1 MHNLISTY
9 RIQFNKEFT
18 FSDFRNIIPYLHQ
31 LGVKTL
37 YASPI
42 FEASPGSMHGYDT
55 VNPLQINPEIGNEKE
70 LLEISEQLKALDMNW
85 IQDIVPNHMAFHQ
98 NNLWLMDVLEKGPE
112 SEFSDFFDINWSG
125 DKNEPIM
132 VPFLGGDLEDVIAK
146 KELQV
151 VKEEEVFKF
160 DYFGTGYPLNADA
173 QQQLQSVDLTT
184 FNADAEK
191 VLQLANS
198 QFYRL
203 CNWEESDR
211 KINYRRFFTVNSLI
225 CLNIH
230 HKHVFVAYHKY
241 ILSLLQQGVFQG
253 LRVDHIDGLFDPSAY
268 LEMLREVAG
277 EETFIVVEKI
287 LEEGE
292 KMPERWPIQ
301 GTTGYEFLATV
312 NNLLVNKDAEHE
324 FTKYYQQLVN
334 SPEKIE
340 SQIFTKKRAILKDHM
355 AGELNNLV
363 QLFYGLE
370 LEQGV
375 ADSDI
380 DPAILKDTI
389 AELLIRCPVYRYYG
403 NSFPLEEAEAKE
415 LKRLFKTIDVP
426 ELLPGLQLLQEVW
439 LKVPENGDSDYNEK
453 ACLFYKR
460 CMQFSG
466 PLMAKGVEDTLMYT
480 YNRFIGKNEVG
491 DSPEGFGKS
500 AEEFH
505 QQMLE
510 RQESWPLA
518 LNGTSTH
525 DTKRGE
531 DARARLQVLSD
542 LHAEWLEQVKGWQEI
557 SKPLRAGNQP
567 DDNDAYFIY
576 QTLIGTHPMPGDED
590 ETYQERMDAY
600 LEKAFREAKIH
611 TGWSEPDE
619 QYEGAAKSFSA
630 SLLDKK
636 NGFMESFKPFLQ
648 KVADYGILNSLNQ
661 VALKLTCP
669 GIPDVYQGT
678 ELWDFS
684 FVDPDNRRPVDY
696 EQRAAWLN
704 GFEAEQSL
712 ATLWDDRYTGRIKLW
727 LEHILLKERMTTN
740 FIDAQYIPLKVKG
753 HYDKNILAFARR
765 FESTWIVTIVPL
777 HFAALCEGMQVD
789 VADFDWKNTSVRFP
803 DEAPETW
810 KNLLNSIT
818 GKVQHEVPV
827 SKLFGDFPLAV
838 LKLEQ
843 PKTNRGAGIL
853 MHITSLPSP
862 FGVGDMGPEAFKFVN
877 SLSRS
882 NQKWWQL
889 LPLNPITEGQSY
901 SPYSS
906 ISSMAGNTL
915 LISPELLEKEGLLS
929 AGELQEYVVKSADQ
943 VNYPTLEASKA
954 KLFDLAYQ
962 NFKSKKTHHLVQ
974 EYLLFLKAEADW
986 LDDFVL
992 FTVLKDQHGQTPWNT
1007 WPDELRDRERE
1018 ALTNFRHAFK
1028 EALNKAKWLQFMFFK
1043 QWKSL
1048 KNYALQQGIRLLGD
1062 LPFYISYDS
1071 VDVWAN
1077 PHLFKLDE
1085 EGNKI
1090 SAAGVPPDYFNAEGQ
1105 LWGMPIYRWDVMA
1118 QDGFSWWKK
1127 RLRKNMELYDLLRLD
1142 HFRAFSS
1149 YWEVPAEESTAIK
1162 GEWIPGPGA
1171 SFFRAMEEEFG
1182 NLPFV
1187 AEDLG
1192 DISDDVYEL
1201 RDEFNLPGMK
1211 VLQFAFG
1218 EDMPVSIHIPHQY
1231 STENCVV
1238 YTGTHDNNTTKGWY
1252 KNESS
1257 KLDRKNMMHYLGT
1270 EIDKNNVS
1278 FQLIRLAYAST
1289 ARLAI
1294 IPIQDVLG
1302 FGKSARMNTPS
1313 STENNWGWR
1322 MEGAAFSR
1330 NHEEQ
1335 LRLLCRIF
1343 GRY

>member
-18 FSDFRNIIPYLHQ
+18 FADFKKVIPYLHQ
-31 LGVKTL
+31 LGIKTV

-55 VNPLQINPEIGNEKE
+55 VNPLRINPEIGTEEE
-70 LLEISEQLKALDMNW
+70 LLELSAQLKSLDMKW

-98 NNLWLMDVLEKGPE
+98 NNLWLMDVLEKGAE
-112 SEFSDFFDINWSG
+112 SEYADFFDINWSG

-132 VPFLGGDLEDVIAK
+132 VPFLGADLEEVVAN

-151 VKEEEVFKF
+151 VKVDEGFNL
-160 DYFGTGYPLNADA
+160 DYFGTTYPLNGQA
-173 QQQLQSVDLTT
+173 QKELQTADLTA
-184 FNADAEK
+184 FNEDTEK
-191 VLQLANS
+191 LLKLANS

-203 CNWEESDR
+203 CNWQESDR

-241 ILSLLQQGVFQG
+241 ILSLLQQDLFQG

-292 KMPERWPIQ
+292 QMPAHWPIQ

-312 NNLLVNKDAEHE
+312 NNLLVNQNAEHE

-340 SQIFTKKRAILKDHM
+340 PQIYAKKRAILKDHM

-363 QLFYGLE
+363 ELFYSLDLE
-370 LEQGV
+370 EGV
-375 ADSDI
+375 SDSEI
-380 DPAILKDTI
+380 EPEVLKNTI

-403 NSFPLEEAEAKE
+403 NNFPLEEAEAKE
-415 LKRLFKTIDVP
+415 LKSLFKKIDVP
-426 ELLPGLQLLQEVW
+426 ELQSGLQLLQKVW
-439 LKVPENGDSDYNEK
+439 LETPEKGDQAFNEK
-453 ACLFYKR
+453 ASLFYKR

-491 DSPEGFGKS
+491 DSPEGFGIS

-505 QQMLE
+505 RQMLE
-510 RQESWPLA
+510 RQELWPFA
-518 LNGTSTH
+518 LNGSSTH

-531 DARARLQVLSD
+531 DARARLQVLTD
-542 LHAEWLEQVKGWQEI
+542 LHAEWLEQVRGWQEI
-557 SKPLRAGNQP
+557 SRQLRMSNHP
-567 DDNDAYFIY
+567 DDNDVYFIY
-576 QTLIGTHPMPGDED
+576 QTLMGTHPMPGDED

-600 LEKAFREAKIH
+600 LEKALREAKVH

-619 QYEGAAKSFSA
+619 QYENAAKAFSA
-630 SLLDKK
+630 DLLKGE
-636 NGFMESFKPFLQ
+636 NNFLESFEPFHR

-661 VALKLTCP
+661 VVLKFTCP

-696 EQRAAWLN
+696 EQRSTWLN
-704 GFEAEQSL
+704 EFEQTQSL
-712 ATLWDDRYTGRIKLW
+712 ASLWEDRYNGRIKLW
-727 LEHILLKERMTTN
+727 LEHAWLKERVATN
-740 FIDAQYIPLKVKG
+740 FVDAEYLPLKVKG
-753 HYDKNILAFARR
+753 HYEKNILAFARR

-777 HFAALCEGMQVD
+777 HFAVLCEGKQVEI
-789 VADFDWKNTSVRFP
+789 ADFDWKNTSVRFP

-810 KNLLNSIT
+810 KNLLNGTT

-827 SKLFGDFPLAV
+827 YKLFGDFPLAV

-843 PKTNRGAGIL
+843 PETKRGAGIL

-862 FGVGDMGPEAFKFVN
+862 FGIGDMGPEAFKFVN

-906 ISSMAGNTL
+906 ISSMAGNIL
-915 LISPELLEKEGLLS
+915 LISPELLEKEGLLH
-929 AGELQEYVVKSADQ
+929 AGEMQEYVIKSADQ
-943 VNYPTLEASKA
+943 VNYPEVEASKA
-954 KLFDLAYQ
+954 KLFDLAYE
-962 NFKSKKTHHLVQ
+962 NFKAKKTHHLVD
-974 EYLLFLKAEADW
+974 EYLNFLKAEADW

-1007 WPDELRDRERE
+1007 WPDELRQRDSE
-1018 ALTNFRHAFK
+1018 ALTTFRHSYK
-1028 EALNKAKWLQFMFFK
+1028 EELNKAKWLQFIFFK
-1043 QWKSL
+1043 QWKAL
-1048 KNYALQQGIRLLGD
+1048 RKYALQHGIRLFGD

-1077 PHLFKLDE
+1077 PQLFKLDKK
-1085 EGNKI
+1085 GHKI

-1105 LWGMPIYRWDVMA
+1105 LWGMPIYRWDVME
-1118 QDGFSWWKK
+1118 QDNYAWWKD

-1162 GEWIPGPGA
+1162 GAWIPGPGS
-1171 SFFRAMEEEFG
+1171 SFFRAMQEEFG
-1182 NLPFV
+1182 ELPFV

-1192 DISDDVYEL
+1192 DITDEVYEL
-1201 RDEFNLPGMK
+1201 RDEFKLPGMK

-1231 STENCVV
+1231 NTENCVA
-1238 YTGTHDNNTTKGWY
+1238 YTGTHDNNTTRGWY
-1252 KNESS
+1252 KSESS
-1257 KLDRKNMMHYLGT
+1257 KLNRKNLLHYLGT

-1278 FQLIRLAYAST
+1278 FQLTRLAYSST
-1289 ARLAI
+1289 ARLTI
-1294 IPIQDVLG
+1294 IPIQDILG
-1302 FGKSARMNTPS
+1302 LGKSARMNTPS
-1313 STENNWGWR
+1313 STEGNWVWR
-1322 MEGAAFSR
+1322 MKSGALSH

-1343 GRY
+1343 GRC

>member
-18 FSDFRNIIPYLHQ
+18 FADFKKVIPYLHQ

-55 VNPLQINPEIGNEKE
+55 VNPLQINPEIGTEEE
-70 LLEISEQLKALDMNW
+70 LLEISQELKSLGMNW

-98 NNLWLMDVLEKGPE
+98 NNLWLMDVLEKGQE
-112 SEFSDFFDINWSG
+112 SEYADFFDINWSG
-125 DKNEPIM
+125 DKTEPIM
-132 VPFLGGDLEDVIAK
+132 VPFLGSDLEEVVAN

-151 VKEEEVFKF
+151 VQVDGAFKL
-160 DYFGTGYPLNADA
+160 DYFGTTYPLNAEA
-173 QQQLQSVDLTT
+173 QKQLQSVDLAA
-184 FNADAEK
+184 FNKDTEK
-191 VLQLANS
+191 LLQLANS
-198 QFYRL
+198 QYYRL
-203 CNWEESDR
+203 CNWQESDR

-241 ILSLLQQGVFQG
+241 ILSLLQQGIFQG

-312 NNLLVNKDAEHE
+312 NNLLVNQDAEHE

-340 SQIFTKKRAILKDHM
+340 PQIFSKKRAILKDHM

-363 QLFYGLE
+363 QLFYGLD
-370 LEQGV
+370 LEKGIAASV
-375 ADSDI
+375 VDSEV
-380 DPAILKDTI
+380 LKNTI
-389 AELLIRCPVYRYYG
+389 AEMLIRCPVYRYYG

-415 LKRLFKTIDVP
+415 LRSLFKAIDVP
-426 ELLPGLQLLQEVW
+426 ELQPGLQLLQQVW
-439 LKVPENGDSDYNEK
+439 LEAPEKGDQEYNEK

-491 DSPEGFGKS
+491 DSPDGFGKS

-510 RQESWPLA
+510 RQELWPLA
-518 LNGTSTH
+518 LNGSSTH

-531 DARARLQVLSD
+531 DARARLQVLTD

-557 SKPLRAGNQP
+557 SKQLRAGNQP

-576 QTLIGTHPMPGDED
+576 QTLIGTHPMPGEVDK
-590 ETYQERMDAY
+590 TYQERMDAY
-600 LEKAFREAKIH
+600 LEKAFREAKVH

-619 QYEGAAKSFSA
+619 QYESAAKAFSA
-630 SLLDKK
+630 ELLNEK
-636 NGFMESFKPFLQ
+636 NDFLESFEPFHR

-661 VALKLTCP
+661 VVLKFTCP

-696 EQRAAWLN
+696 EQRSTWLN
-704 GFEAEQSL
+704 EFEETHSL
-712 ATLWDDRYTGRIKLW
+712 ASLWEDRYTGRIKLW
-727 LEHILLKERMTTN
+727 LEHTLLKARMATN
-740 FIDAQYIPLKVKG
+740 FVDAQYIPLKVKG
-753 HYDKNILAFARR
+753 HYEKNILAFARR

-777 HFAALCEGMQVD
+777 HFAALCEGKQVEI
-789 VADFDWKNTSVRFP
+789 ADFDWKNTSVRFP

-810 KNLLNSIT
+810 KNLLNGTS
-818 GKVQHEVPV
+818 GQVQHEVPV
-827 SKLFGDFPLAV
+827 YKLFGDFPLAV

-843 PKTNRGAGIL
+843 PATNRGAGIL

-862 FGVGDMGPEAFKFVN
+862 FGIGDMGPEAFKFVN

-915 LISPELLEKEGLLS
+915 LISPELLEKEGILS
-929 AGELQEYVVKSADQ
+929 AGEMQEYVSKSADQ
-943 VNYPTLEASKA
+943 VNYPEVEARKA

-962 NFKSKKTHHLVQ
+962 NFKAKKTHHLVE
-974 EYLLFLKAEADW
+974 EYLRFLKAEADW

-1007 WPDELRDRERE
+1007 WPDEFRQRDAE
-1018 ALTNFRHAFK
+1018 ALTTFRHSFK
-1028 EALNKAKWLQFMFFK
+1028 EELNKAKWLQFIFFK
-1043 QWKSL
+1043 QWKAL
-1048 KNYALQQGIRLLGD
+1048 KKYALQHGIRLFGD

-1077 PHLFKLDE
+1077 PHLFKLDK

-1090 SAAGVPPDYFNAEGQ
+1090 YAAGVPPDYFNAEGQ
-1105 LWGMPIYRWDVMA
+1105 LWGMPIYRWDVME
-1118 QDGFSWWKK
+1118 QDKFAWWKN

-1149 YWEVPAEESTAIK
+1149 YWEVPAEESTAIN
-1162 GEWIPGPGA
+1162 GEWIPGPA
-1171 SFFRAMEEEFG
+1171 SSFFRAMQEEFG
-1182 NLPFV
+1182 ELPFV

-1201 RDEFNLPGMK
+1201 RDEFNMPGMK

-1231 STENCVV
+1231 STENCLV

-1257 KLDRKNMMHYLGT
+1257 KLNRKNMMHYLGT
-1270 EIDKNNVS
+1270 EIDKNNVA
-1278 FQLIRLAYAST
+1278 FQLTRLAYAST

-1302 FGKSARMNTPS
+1302 LGKSARMNTPS

-1322 MEGAAFSR
+1322 MQSGALSR